1 MNSFTSGQN
10 SSQKHSPSTQQNPF
24 ARALAEV
31 EKKGQT
37 ENSLTNDQNKNQL
50 TSNNSGSL
58 FNADQYSP
66 FGEQSLNPLN
76 FTNSSEFKARQE
88 KELKRKQL
96 RERLQRM
103 VNPVE
108 QADVFDAREE
118 QTKKRINEIRIELK
132 GLAADIAAF
141 YKEVD
146 ISLTQEVSSPGIS
159 GAYHDNFFAK
169 LKEFI
174 IMLRQKVSS
183 ARTWARQ
190 AQAKNRKKVNRFG
203 LDFNNNEAKAVHDVF
218 HHERSSSYGA

>member
-10 SSQKHSPSTQQNPF
+10 TSQKRSQSTQHNPL

-37 ENSLTNDQNKNQL
+37 EDIPGDNKSKIKPALNK
-50 TSNNSGSL
+50 SGSL
-58 FNADQYSP
+58 FNADQNSKS
-66 FGEQSLNPLN
+66 GEKTFNPLN
-76 FTNSSEFKARQE
+76 FTNSNEFKEKQA
-88 KELKRKQL
+88 KELKKKQM
-96 RERLQRM
+96 REKLHRM

-132 GLAADIAAF
+132 GLATDIAAF

-146 ISLTQEVSSPGIS
+146 ISLTQEVRSTGIS
-159 GAYHDNFFAK
+159 GTYHENFFAK

-183 ARTWARQ
+183 AHTWARQ
-190 AQAKNRKKVNRFG
+190 AKAKNKKKVNKYG